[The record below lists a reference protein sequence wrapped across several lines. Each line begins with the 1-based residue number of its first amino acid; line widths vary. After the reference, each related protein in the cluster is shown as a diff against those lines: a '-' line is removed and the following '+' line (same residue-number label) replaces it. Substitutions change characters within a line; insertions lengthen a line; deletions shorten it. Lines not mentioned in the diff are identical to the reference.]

1 MIELLYLT
9 GPDHQMIAINPAEIV
24 SIRTP
29 RDGHFPKGT
38 RCLIHM
44 VDGKFIA
51 VVETCKA
58 VENAIVSH

>member
-1 MIELLYLT
+1 
-9 GPDHQMIAINPAEIV
+9 MIAINPAEIV